1 MKLGYFWQNKGRS
14 NISTP
19 PDHTLKVERRANKRR
34 TKLDEAGFWDALG
47 GDRRTDKQQPDVKA
61 HSQRTDPPTQLESD
75 VKDIT
80 GASSAREKNE
90 QRRASL
96 LSMLHASEERHKIA
110 TSRRPSVLA
119 KGIDVVVLQ
128 GETAGETAV
137 ILDADYINNRV
148 LLLLSDQ
155 PTPQWL
161 PFKHVSAATK
171 SEPSAN

>member
-1 MKLGYFWQNKGRS
+1 MVIFSRTKEAVNITNPTNRS
-14 NISTP
+14 
-19 PDHTLKVERRANKRR
+19 LKVERRANKRR

-47 GDRRTDKQQPDVKA
+47 GDRRKNS
-61 HSQRTDPPTQLESD
+61 HQRDQEIHGRRADPPTQLETD

-80 GASSAREKNE
+80 GASNAREKNE

-119 KGIDVVVLQ
+119 KGVAVVVTQ
-128 GETAGETAV
+128 GESIGQSSL

-148 LLLLSDQ
+148 LLLLSNQ
-155 PTPQWL
+155 ANPQWL
-161 PFKHVSAATK
+161 SFKHVSASVK
-171 SEPSAN
+171 SDPSAI